1 MSATENRFELLTL
14 ERLREIYDLLIS
26 TPPGVAAWGT
36 IGPGTGVGSQV
47 DLVAYLNT
55 NYLSSIMNTNRILG
69 RTTAGSGAVEEI
81 SIGIGLEFSAGVLK
95 STDFDFSLNFQVA
108 DPYIIILPY
117 NFRIDSVTDPGPIT
131 YTITVNALPYTL
143 GNTINAQDIVE
154 VTPGAI
160 GWINLN
166 CTRLT

>member
-1 MSATENRFELLTL
+1 
-14 ERLREIYDLLIS
+14 
-26 TPPGVAAWGT
+26 
-36 IGPGTGVGSQV
+36 
-47 DLVAYLNT
+47 
-55 NYLSSIMNTNRILG
+55 MNTNRILG